1 MTPAWEADEL
11 QHLTFL
17 AIADPSLNLLEANEL
32 ELFFMWSE
40 YAYPAFEG
48 LANLW
53 QVMKIKF
60 N

>member
-1 MTPAWEADEL
+1 MFSWMIL
-11 QHLTFL
+11 V
-17 AIADPSLNLLEANEL
+17 AIADPSFNLLHASEL

-40 YAYPAFEG
+40 YAYPTFEG